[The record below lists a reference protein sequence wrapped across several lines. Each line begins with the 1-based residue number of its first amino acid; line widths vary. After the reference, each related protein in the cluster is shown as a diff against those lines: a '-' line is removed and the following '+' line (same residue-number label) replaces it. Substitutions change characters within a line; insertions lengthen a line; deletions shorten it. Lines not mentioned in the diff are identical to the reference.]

1 MFESGTGHGEMSL
14 RLHVNN
20 PVIAHEPTNPM
31 EHEYADLSEIG
42 SKQQAQAQASRG
54 GQAKTGGYELTQCL
68 AYGAVAHH

>member
-1 MFESGTGHGEMSL
+1 MYAGHGEMSL
-14 RLHVNN
+14 RLHIDN

-42 SKQQAQAQASRG
+42 SKQQAEVSQG
-54 GQAKTGGYELTQCL
+54 GQAKTGGYELTRCP